1 MFNEFLVRMGSFFT
15 VIGLGLIIL
24 FALTYMAN
32 APDFNFFFLG
42 LVSIYVGW
50 RLSRRKA
57 PPPPSGRFA
66 TIRKWRENATKK
78 PGEKKE

>member
-15 VIGLGLIIL
+15 IIGIGLMVL
-24 FALTYMAN
+24 FAVTYLAN

-50 RLSRRKA
+50 RLSRRKS

-66 TIRKWRENATKK
+66 TIRKWRESGKNK
-78 PGEKKE
+78 PEEKKE